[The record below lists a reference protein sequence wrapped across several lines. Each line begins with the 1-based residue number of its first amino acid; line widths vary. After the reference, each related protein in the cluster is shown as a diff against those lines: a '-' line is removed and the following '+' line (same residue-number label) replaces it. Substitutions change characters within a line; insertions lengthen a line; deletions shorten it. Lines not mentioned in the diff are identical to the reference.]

1 MRSSGALR
9 WLGSWRGAPCATALA
24 HSPWA
29 PPLRTPPSPLFS
41 PHPHPPPRRLR
52 EKGALSVRGELL
64 RTVQL
69 SAEEEDVVGTFALLE
84 LIKCGVVEG

>member
-1 MRSSGALR
+1 MRLAGRCAG
-9 WLGSWRGAPCATALA
+9 WAAGAPRLAPLPLLTAPGL
-24 HSPWA
+24 PRC
-29 PPLRTPPSPLFS
+29 PLPPLFS